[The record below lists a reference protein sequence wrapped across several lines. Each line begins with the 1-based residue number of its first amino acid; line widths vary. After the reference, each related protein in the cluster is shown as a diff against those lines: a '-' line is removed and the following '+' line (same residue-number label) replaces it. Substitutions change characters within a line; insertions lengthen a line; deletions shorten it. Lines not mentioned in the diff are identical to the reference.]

1 MITEIIRNVEIDLK
15 KSDNILG
22 LIANIK
28 QIVFSE
34 QSSLVKEKKPNLAK
48 NTLRKIYKA
57 Y

>member
-1 MITEIIRNVEIDLK
+1 MITDIIRNVEIDLK

-22 LIANIK
+22 LIANIR

-34 QSSLVKEKKPNLAK
+34 QSSLVKEKKLDLVK
-48 NTLRKIYKA
+48 NKQGKIYKV